1 MYFQEGIQLPGQTD
15 VLNGNL
21 RVIFFSSWLQSWL
34 MILAVLLLVGRSLI
48 NKLLKMKPHNEG
60 EDMKCQEILFVLNDR
75 LI

>member
-1 MYFQEGIQLPGQTD
+1 
-15 VLNGNL
+15 
-21 RVIFFSSWLQSWL
+21 